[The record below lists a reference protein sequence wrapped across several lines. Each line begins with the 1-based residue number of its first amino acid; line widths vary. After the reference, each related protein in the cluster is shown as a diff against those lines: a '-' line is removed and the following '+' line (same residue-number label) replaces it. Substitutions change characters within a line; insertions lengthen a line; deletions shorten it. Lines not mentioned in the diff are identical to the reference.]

1 MKFIAA
7 ANANG
12 TGSFS
17 YSVTDSGG
25 TANGGVN
32 TISESI
38 TITVNAVNDA
48 PVRTAGTVSPL
59 TVNEDAAITSLG
71 LSDVTYG
78 PGGGADE
85 ASQTLTYTVTG
96 VPAATLGN
104 HYISRWHNGCYR

>member
-32 TISESI
+32 TII
-38 TITVNAVNDA
+38 
-48 PVRTAGTVSPL
+48 
-59 TVNEDAAITSLG
+59 
-71 LSDVTYG
+71 
-78 PGGGADE
+78 
-85 ASQTLTYTVTG
+85 
-96 VPAATLGN
+96 
-104 HYISRWHNGCYR
+104 